1 MKERLHSCIDARS
14 VASFVFKEVFRRGN
28 ILEQYTNLRAGEKG
42 AYLSIVAYIFL
53 SALKL
58 IFGYIGGSEAL
69 KADGLNNTTDIIAS
83 IAVLIGLKISQRPPD
98 AEHRYG
104 HFRAET
110 IASLIASFIM
120 IYVGIEVL
128 IGAGEN
134 MMNPVHQ
141 NPDVLTIGVA
151 LFSAVVMYAVYMYNI
166 RLAKRINSTA
176 VKAAAYDN
184 RSDAL
189 VSIGTA
195 IGITAAIIGFPIID
209 TITAFIIGLIIIK
222 TAIEIFKEAVYLLAD
237 GFDSELVASITKEVS
252 EMPRV
257 REVVDVRGR
266 VHGSLLLIDV
276 TVSVNP
282 NLNVRDSHGITEEIE
297 ETVKKLN
304 QNALTFVHIEPYEP
318 KNLVICEDDYHF

>member
-1 MKERLHSCIDARS
+1 MLR

-28 ILEQYTNLRAGEKG
+28 NLEHYTNLRAGEKG

-58 IFGYIGGSEAL
+58 IFGYVGESEAL

-83 IAVLIGLKISQRPPD
+83 VAVLIGLKISQRPPD
-98 AEHRYG
+98 DDHRYG

-120 IYVGIEVL
+120 VYVGIEVL
-128 IGAGEN
+128 IGAGKN
-134 MMNPVHQ
+134 LVNPIHQ
-141 NPDVLTIGVA
+141 NPDVLTIGIA
-151 LFSAVVMYAVYMYNI
+151 LFSAVVMYGVYIYNI

-195 IGITAAIIGFPIID
+195 IGITAAIFGFPIID

-222 TAIEIFKEAVYLLAD
+222 TAVEIFKEAVHLLTD
-237 GFDSELVASITKEVS
+237 GFDSELIAEITEEVS
-252 EMPRV
+252 QMPRV
-257 REVVDVRGR
+257 REVVEVRGR

-276 TVSVNP
+276 IVCVNP
-282 NLNVRDSHGITEEIE
+282 NLNVRDSHSITEEIE
-297 ETVKKLN
+297 ETVKNLN
-304 QNALTFVHIEPYEP
+304 RNALTFVHIEPYEP
-318 KNLVICEDDYHF
+318 KELVICEDDYHF

>member
-1 MKERLHSCIDARS
+1 MLR
-14 VASFVFKEVFRRGN
+14 VASFVFTEVFRRGN
-28 ILEQYTNLRAGEKG
+28 NLEHYTNLRAGEKG
-42 AYLSIVAYIFL
+42 AYLSIIAYIFL

-58 IFGYIGGSEAL
+58 VFGYIGESEAL

-83 IAVLIGLKISQRPPD
+83 IAVLIGLKIAQRPPD
-98 AEHRYG
+98 DHHRYG

-128 IGAGEN
+128 VGAGKN
-134 MMNPVHQ
+134 IANPVQQ
-141 NPDVLTIGVA
+141 NPDVLTIGIA
-151 LFSAVVMYAVYMYNI
+151 LFSAAVMYGVYMYNI

-195 IGITAAIIGFPIID
+195 IGITAAIFGFPIID

-237 GFDSELVASITKEVS
+237 GFDSELIEEIAKEVS
-252 EMPRV
+252 VMPRV

-282 NLNVRDSHGITEEIE
+282 NLNVRDSHSITEDIE
-297 ETVKKLN
+297 DTVKKLN
-304 QNALTFVHIEPYEP
+304 HNALTFVHIEPYEP
-318 KNLVICEDDYHF
+318 KDLVICEDDYHF

>member
-1 MKERLHSCIDARS
+1 M
-14 VASFVFKEVFRRGN
+14 
-28 ILEQYTNLRAGEKG
+28 EQYTNLRAGEKG

-58 IFGYIGGSEAL
+58 VFGYVGESEAL

-98 AEHRYG
+98 EEHRYG

-128 IGAGEN
+128 IGAGKN
-134 MMNPVHQ
+134 IVNPVHQ
-141 NPDVLTIGVA
+141 NPDALTIGVA

-195 IGITAAIIGFPIID
+195 IGITAAIFGFPIID

-237 GFDSELVASITKEVS
+237 GFDSAIIESITKEVS
-252 EMPRV
+252 EMPRI

>member
-1 MKERLHSCIDARS
+1 M
-14 VASFVFKEVFRRGN
+14 
-28 ILEQYTNLRAGEKG
+28 EQYTNLRAGEKG

-53 SALKL
+53 SVLKL
-58 IFGYIGGSEAL
+58 FFGYVGGSEAL

-98 AEHRYG
+98 EDHRYG

-128 IGAGEN
+128 VSAGKN
-134 MMNPVHQ
+134 VFNPVHE
-141 NPDVLTIGVA
+141 NPDIVTISIA
-151 LFSAVVMYAVYMYNI
+151 IFSAVVMFAVYKYNI

-176 VKAAAYDN
+176 IKAAAYDN

-195 IGITAAIIGFPIID
+195 VGITAAIIGFPIID
-209 TITAFIIGLIIIK
+209 TITAFIIGIIIIK

-237 GFDSELVASITKEVS
+237 GFDKELIEEITNTVANI
-252 EMPRV
+252 PRV
-257 REVVDVRGR
+257 RDVVEVRGR
-266 VHGSLLLIDV
+266 QHGSLMLVDI
-276 TVSVNP
+276 TVCVNP
-282 NLNVRDSHGITEEIE
+282 HLNVRDSHQITEQIE
-297 ETVKKLN
+297 DAVRNINHNTVSL
-304 QNALTFVHIEPYEP
+304 VHIEPYEP
-318 KNLVICEDDYHF
+318 QNLVICEDDFHF